1 MCSWYF
7 VVVCLFIYFF
17 FVRNILTVSA
27 NPDFV
32 IKKCIPDI
40 GGHVTLHISNAERRS
55 SQIKLSTQVLSGYG
69 ISKYGHSQ
77 THISLDLYDS
87 KTNPTKNHEKK
98 NTIAKWKYAWFV
110 LLSTISIK
118 ENDFLFCSKKG
129 NSYFCS
135 FLESHKTQFVCLIF
149 FLLLNFVHLIILLI
163 CDKNK
168 WQYWWYF
175 CEIYLTTPSC
185 FVLFFNLEPTENKW
199 RCNVHIKER
208 F

>member
-1 MCSWYF
+1 MILCC
-7 VVVCLFIYFF
+7 CLFVYLFF
-17 FVRNILTVSA
+17 FCSEHSHRVCKSGFRHQEMHTRHWRPCHIAHFECGTS
-27 NPDFV
+27 
-32 IKKCIPDI
+32 I
-40 GGHVTLHISNAERRS
+40 ISNQIIYS
-55 SQIKLSTQVLSGYG
+55 S
-69 ISKYGHSQ
+69 
-77 THISLDLYDS
+77 SLWIRYIEIRAFS
-87 KTNPTKNHEKK
+87 NSHFIGFIWFKNKSNQKSWKK